1 MTASSKST
9 TKHFWSLLKE
19 LFNNSLPVFV
29 AATISRA
36 VTSSIALF
44 SNDLDVLIWVS
55 FSYAFLVAQAVG
67 VCVAITMD
75 HSSLSFNYF
84 MNVCSECTGF
94 AWKEFVVMIMLK
106 WLFVNR
112 NMGYA
117 VGAWLIVVFG
127 AFGGVYIFNAV
138 LALYSKPR
146 ADIYNSLRKFN
157 SDAFALAIAFSFTLV
172 IASELYPA
180 SGNLA
185 GADDIVLDPDDALE
199 VSHGGW
205 YFAGY
210 AVFITGF
217 IALLQWKFGWVVT
230 REDTEEAELQE
241 SRMRFSGETPYD
253 TPQRMTK
260 RDEQY
265 WKSIDSVDE
274 DSSGLLST
282 VTPSSM
288 NPMNQGGLLRESS
301 SKNLP
306 VIRPTHSTTDS
317 QSVFST
323 CNSCWSYFDNIIFA
337 WDPKGRCR
345 QSLMHLINTVSGYV
359 VGCAWYTFSVLT
371 FQESFTNIRG
381 GEILGLFIYSLFMT
395 LAVALIMGQVER
407 RTEKKLKAKLKDFG
421 KDPSITHDVVAKFTA
436 RYKRGNELA
445 LIAGRLICGWS
456 WSDFITSVFTSVLSD
471 REREFTQFKSSN
483 WLSAIIKAV
492 VAVLILWTGKCV
504 DEHFTRRR
512 LRKLG
517 GDMTDAEEKI
527 YSNPGSPSGSSYS
540 ARDTDDA
547 ESKRNTERIFQAVIN
562 GKEVFRLP
570 GSKSSTNSQSGS
582 VSATS
587 RNSDANSLQTSLLGA
602 DNSDEEDED
611 EDVVVI

>member
-1 MTASSKST
+1 MTETSKST
-9 TKHFWSLLKE
+9 TSHFWSLLKE

-36 VTSSIALF
+36 MTSSIALL
-44 SNDLDVLIWVS
+44 SEDLDLLIWVT
-55 FSYAFLVAQAVG
+55 FSYAFFLAQAIG
-67 VCVAITMD
+67 ITVAIRMD
-75 HSSLSFNYF
+75 RSNISFNYF

-94 AWKEFVVMIMLK
+94 AWKEFVTMIMLK

-112 NMGYA
+112 DIGYA
-117 VGAWLIVVFG
+117 VGAWLLVVLG

-138 LALYSKPR
+138 LALYYKPA
-146 ADIYNSLRKFN
+146 ADIYNALRKFN

-180 SGNLA
+180 SSNMA
-185 GADDIVLDPDDALE
+185 GADDIVLNPDDALE
-199 VSHGGW
+199 DTNGGW
-205 YFAGY
+205 YFVGY
-210 AVFITGF
+210 AFFITCF
-217 IALLQWKFGWVVT
+217 VALLQWKFGWVVT
-230 REDTEEAELQE
+230 KEDSEEAALQDN
-241 SRMRFSGETPYD
+241 RMSFSGETPYD
-253 TPQRMTK
+253 TPQRLTK

-274 DSSGLLST
+274 DSSELLST

-301 SKNLP
+301 SKKNLP

-317 QSVFST
+317 QSVFSA
-323 CNSCWSYFDNIIFA
+323 CNSCWSYFDNIVFA

-345 QSLMHLINTVSGYV
+345 QSLMHLINTVSGYI

-371 FQESFTNIRG
+371 FQESFKNIRG

-395 LAVALIMGQVER
+395 LTVALIMGKVER
-407 RTEKKLKAKLKDFG
+407 RTEKNLKAKLKDFG
-421 KDPSITHDVVAKFTA
+421 KDSSITHDVVAKFTA

-445 LIAGRLICGWS
+445 LVAGRLICGWS

-483 WLSAIIKAV
+483 WLSAIIKCV

-504 DEHFTRRR
+504 DEHFTRKR

-517 GDMTDAEEKI
+517 GGGMTDAEEKI
-527 YSNPGSPSGSSYS
+527 YSNPGSPASSFHT
-540 ARDTDDA
+540 ARDQDDQ

-562 GKEVFRLP
+562 GKEVFRMP
-570 GSKSSTNSQSGS
+570 SAAGKNSSNNSQAGS
-582 VSATS
+582 VSG
-587 RNSDANSLQTSLLGA
+587 RNSDADSLKVSLLGN
-602 DNSDEEDED
+602 DESDE